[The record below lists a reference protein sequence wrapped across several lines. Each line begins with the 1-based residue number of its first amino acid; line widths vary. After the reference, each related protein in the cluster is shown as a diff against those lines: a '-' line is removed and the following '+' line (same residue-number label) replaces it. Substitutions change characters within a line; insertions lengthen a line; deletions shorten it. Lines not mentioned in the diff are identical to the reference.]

1 MFVSYKLAGQLLYVV
16 IRIKK
21 FRRIMN
27 NTTRR
32 SIFGLIVIPCFVGLA
47 SQVSAV
53 TNLYTTVP
61 EPSTLILFG
70 SVLVVLAVVARRFR
84 RG

>member
-1 MFVSYKLAGQLLYVV
+1 MAVAQCDHQN
-16 IRIKK
+16 KK

-27 NTTRR
+27 NKTKRA
-32 SIFGLIVIPCFVGLA
+32 IFGLIVIACFVGLA

-61 EPSTLILFG
+61 EPSILILFG
-70 SVLVVLAVVARRFR
+70 SVLVVLAAVARRGFR